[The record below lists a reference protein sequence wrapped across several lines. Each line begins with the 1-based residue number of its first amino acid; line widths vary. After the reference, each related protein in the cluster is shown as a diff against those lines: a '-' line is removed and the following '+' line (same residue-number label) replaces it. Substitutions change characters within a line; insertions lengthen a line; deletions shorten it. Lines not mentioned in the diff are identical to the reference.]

1 MGSGRREKGDGWTFV
16 RACPACRRPMPEC
29 SCRKGGGSAPREGPT
44 IRLRL
49 ERRNGK
55 PVTVLAAS
63 GIDPAALDALIKDL
77 KSAFAAGGTRKG
89 LEGEIQGDHREKLRE
104 RLRER
109 GIRVK
114 G

>member
-1 MGSGRREKGDGWTFV
+1 
-16 RACPACRRPMPEC
+16 MPEC
-29 SCRKGGGSAPREGPT
+29 TCGGGSGSAPREGPL

-63 GIDPAALDALIKDL
+63 GIDPAALDSLIKEL
-77 KSAFAAGGTRKG
+77 KTAFAAGGTRKG

-104 RLRER
+104 VLRAK